1 MQAHATR
8 KNVEAGYEKAFAALN
23 ERQREAVSALEGPVM
38 GIAGPGTGKTQMLT
52 LRIATILA
60 KTDYPPEAIL
70 ALTFTESGALAMRK
84 RLADLIGPDAYRV
97 TITTFHG
104 FAHNLI
110 QAHADAF
117 PDIIGGRAM
126 ADVEGVD
133 LLSELLQAGAYT
145 ALRPSGDPEYYIQH
159 CIRAISELKREGI
172 SPEAFT
178 QIVREDVPSD
188 EEEGETSDR
197 MYARRAE
204 LATLYAA
211 YMAACAERRWYDFD
225 DMITRAH
232 DAMMHDGEVAADV
245 RERYQHI
252 LIDEH
257 QDTNAAQH
265 GLVDAIIHDDTSPNI
280 FVVGDTKQA
289 IYRFQ
294 GASQENFHALQRAFK
309 KMRVVTLDTNYRSTQ
324 HVLDAAHGLAPHS
337 EPLRAHRALA
347 GTPVRIGIF
356 SHTDVELF
364 GIARI
369 IQQHITDGV
378 APEDI
383 AVLVRDNAHAEP
395 IVRALGRVGIR
406 AAHTANQSLFRHPRM
421 RPLLLLFRAACNAG
435 DHYALAEALQA
446 GAGKC
451 DVIDVFRFMRTLRS
465 GQDAWN
471 LIRSEPALR
480 EAGILHPKPFL
491 EVAEKV
497 IRAHEYG
504 RQHGPLA
511 LLDLLIPLVD
521 LFDSPDDMTDMRAL
535 RTLYAAVRGIMARTP
550 DMSLDT
556 AWHALVRAH
565 DHGALSLPVHA
576 LPPGYVRVMTAHRA
590 KGLEFRVVVI
600 AHAVDGTWGGKQRRE
615 LLTLPEK
622 VYRIADAVS
631 TDPEGDERNVFY
643 VALTRAKDVAYI
655 MYATRDLED
664 RERLPSR
671 FLSEIHPAHI
681 ESLPVDVYESAY
693 LTEHVAE
700 RAQTQPPADVHAY
713 VKELFVTSGLSVTA
727 LNNYL
732 SCPWKFFFR
741 NLVRMPEAP
750 HAHAQ
755 LGTAIH
761 AALRAF
767 GEAFTRTGEQA
778 PTIARAAFIKAL
790 EHEPLTLRDRQRL
803 EERGLEMVEGY
814 LTERAELWRRDAL
827 YELRISDVPAH
838 EGIVLHGAL
847 DKLEKISPTEAHVVD
862 YKTGAFKT
870 RNALLGKTKDATGD
884 EVRQLAFYAI
894 LLRGYQGGSL
904 RMVSGQIEYIQPDS
918 REKYRGE
925 SFVVDELPVAE
936 TEAAIKKVISEV
948 LALSFWEKK
957 CDDRECAYCMMRFGV

>member
-1 MQAHATR
+1 MQARATR
-8 KNVEAGYEKAFAALN
+8 KNTEASYEKAFAALN
-23 ERQREAVSALEGPVM
+23 DRQREAVSALEGPVM
-38 GIAGPGTGKTQMLT
+38 VIAGPGTGKTQMLT

-97 TITTFHG
+97 SITTFHG
-104 FAHNLI
+104 FAHNII

-117 PDIIGGRAM
+117 PDVIGGRAM
-126 ADVEGVD
+126 TDVEGVD
-133 LLSELLQAGAYT
+133 LLSELLQTGEYE

-159 CIRAISELKREGI
+159 CVRAISELKREGV
-172 SPEAFT
+172 SPEVFT
-178 QIVREDVPSD
+178 QIVREDVPGDD
-188 EEEGETSDR
+188 EKETSDR

-204 LATLYAA
+204 LVKLYGA
-211 YMAACAERRWYDFD
+211 YMDACAARRWYDFD
-225 DMITRAH
+225 DMIIRAR
-232 DAMMHDGEVAADV
+232 DAMMHDSEIAADV

-265 GLVDAIIHDDTSPNI
+265 GLVDAIIHDDASPNI

-294 GASQENFHALQRAFK
+294 GASHENFHALQRAFK

-324 HVLDAAHGLAPHS
+324 HVLDAAHGLAPQS
-337 EPLRAHRALA
+337 EPLHAHRALA
-347 GTPVRIGIF
+347 GIPVRLGVF

-369 IQQHITDGV
+369 VQSHIADGV
-378 APEDI
+378 ASEEI
-383 AVLVRDNAHAEP
+383 AILVRDNAHAEP
-395 IVRALGRVGIR
+395 IVRALGRAGIR

-421 RPLLLLFRAACNAG
+421 RSLLLLFRTACNAG
-435 DHYALAEALQA
+435 DQYALAEALQA

-451 DVIDVFRFMRTLRS
+451 DVIDVFRFLRSLRS

-471 LIRSEPALR
+471 LIRSESALR
-480 EAGILHPKPFL
+480 DVGIVHPKLFL
-491 EVAEKV
+491 ELAAHIIK
-497 IRAHEYG
+497 AHEHG

-511 LLDLLIPLVD
+511 LLDLLIPLID
-521 LFDSPDDMTDMRAL
+521 LFDSPEDMTDMRAL
-535 RTLYAAVRGIMARTP
+535 RTLYAAVRGVVARSP
-550 DMSLDT
+550 DIPLD
-556 AWHALVRAH
+556 AVWHALVRAH
-565 DHGALSLPVHA
+565 DHGALALPVHA
-576 LPPGYVRVMTAHRA
+576 LPVGYVRVMTAHRA
-590 KGLEFRVVVI
+590 KGLEFKVVII

-622 VYRIADAVS
+622 VYRITDAVS
-631 TDPEGDERNVFY
+631 QDPESDERNVFY
-643 VALTRAKDVAYI
+643 VALTRAQDVAYI
-655 MYATRDLED
+655 TYSVRDLED

-671 FLSEIHPAHI
+671 FITELHPAHL
-681 ESLPVDVYESAY
+681 ETFPVDAFEAAY
-693 LTEHVAE
+693 LTTYATQAAVP
-700 RAQTQPPADVHAY
+700 QPPADVHAY
-713 VKELFVTSGLSVTA
+713 VKDLFLTSGLSVTA

-761 AALRAF
+761 AALRAY
-767 GEAFTRTGEQA
+767 GEAFTHTGEHV
-778 PTIARAAFIKAL
+778 PTIARATFIKAL
-790 EHEPLTLRDRQRL
+790 EHEPLTMRDRKRL
-803 EERGLEMVEGY
+803 EERGLEMVDGY
-814 LTERAELWRRDAL
+814 LTERASLWRRDAL

-847 DKLEKISPTEAHVVD
+847 DKLEKLSPTEAHVLD

-884 EVRQLAFYAI
+884 EARQLAFYSI
-894 LLRGYQGGSL
+894 LLQGYQGGAL
-904 RMVSGQIEYIQPDS
+904 QMTSGQIEYIQPDT

-925 SFVVDELPVAE
+925 SFTLNELPVAE
-936 TEAAIKKVISEV
+936 TKEAIKKVISEV
-948 LALSFWEKK
+948 LALSFWDKK
-957 CDDRECAYCMMRFGV
+957 CDDRECTYCTMRFGV

>member
-1 MQAHATR
+1 MPTPVSR
-8 KNVEAGYEKAFAALN
+8 KKTETQYEKAFATLN
-23 ERQREAVSALEGPVM
+23 ERQREAVAALDGPVM
-38 GIAGPGTGKTQMLT
+38 VIAGPGTGKTQMLT
-52 LRIATILA
+52 LRIATILS

-84 RLADLIGPDAYRV
+84 RLSDIIGPDAYRV

-104 FAHNLI
+104 FANNII
-110 QAHADAF
+110 QTHADAF

-126 ADVEGVD
+126 TDVEGVD
-133 LLSELLQAGAYT
+133 LLSELLQTGEYE

-159 CIRAISELKREGI
+159 CVRAISELKREGV
-172 SPEAFT
+172 SPEDFE
-178 QIVREDVPSD
+178 QIVRDDVPGD
-188 EEEGETSDR
+188 DDKEVSDR

-204 LATLYAA
+204 LVKLYRA
-211 YMAACAERRWYDFD
+211 YKDACTARRWYDFD
-225 DMITRAH
+225 DMIIRAR
-232 DAMMHDGEVAADV
+232 DAMMRDDEVAADV

-265 GLVDAIIHDDTSPNI
+265 GLIDAIIHEDSSPNI

-294 GASQENFHALQRAFK
+294 GASYENFHALQRAFK

-324 HVLDAAHGLAPHS
+324 RVLDAAHGLAPHS
-337 EPLRAHRALA
+337 EPLRAHRAFA
-347 GTPVRIGIF
+347 GMPVRLAQF

-364 GIARI
+364 GISRI
-369 IQQHITDGV
+369 VQTHITEGV
-378 APEDI
+378 APEEI

-395 IVRALGRVGIR
+395 IVRALGRVGIH
-406 AAHTANQSLFRHPRM
+406 AAHTANQSLFRHPHI
-421 RPLLLLFRAACNAG
+421 RPLLLLFRATCMIG
-435 DHYALAEALQA
+435 DPIALSEALQA

-451 DVIDVFRFMRTLRS
+451 DAIDVFRFIRSLRS
-465 GQDAWN
+465 GKEAWD
-471 LIRSEPALR
+471 LIRSEAAMR
-480 EAGILHPKPFL
+480 DVGIVHPRPFL
-491 EVAEKV
+491 ELGRHITK
-497 IRAHEYG
+497 AHEEG
-504 RQHGPLA
+504 RRHGPLTA
-511 LLDLLIPLVD
+511 LDLLIPLVR
-521 LFDSPDDMTDMRAL
+521 LFDAPEDMTDMRAL
-535 RTLYAAVRGIMARTP
+535 RTLYTAIRGIVARSP
-550 DMSLDT
+550 DASLET
-556 AWHALVRAH
+556 VWRALMRAH
-565 DHGALSLPVHA
+565 DHGALALPVHA

-590 KGLEFRVVVI
+590 KGLEFKVVII

-615 LLTLPEK
+615 LLSLPEK
-622 VYRIADAVS
+622 VYRITDA
-631 TDPEGDERNVFY
+631 TTQDPEGDERNVFY

-655 MYATRDLED
+655 TYAVRDLED

-671 FLSEIHPAHI
+671 FLTELHPAHI
-681 ESLPVDVYESAY
+681 ETFATDALEAEY
-693 LTEHVAE
+693 LTTYTAHA
-700 RAQTQPPADVHAY
+700 AAPQPPADVHAY
-713 VKELFVTSGLSVTA
+713 VRDLFLSSGLSVTA

-761 AALRAF
+761 AALRAY
-767 GEAFTRTGEQA
+767 GEAFTQTGEHIPA
-778 PTIARAAFIKAL
+778 LAHAAFTKAL
-790 EHEPLTLRDRQRL
+790 EHEPLTARDRQHL
-803 EERGLEMVEGY
+803 AERGLEMVEGY
-814 LTERAELWRRDAL
+814 LAERASLWRRDAL

-847 DKLEKISPTEAHVVD
+847 DKLEKLSPTEVHVID

-884 EVRQLAFYAI
+884 EVRQLAFYSI
-894 LLRGYQGGSL
+894 LLRGYQGGAL
-904 RMVSGQIEYIQPDS
+904 RMVSGQIEYIQPDP

-925 SFVVDELPVAE
+925 AFALEELPIEE

-948 LALSFWEKK
+948 LALSFWERK
-957 CDDRECAYCMMRFGV
+957 CDDRECAYCTMRFGV